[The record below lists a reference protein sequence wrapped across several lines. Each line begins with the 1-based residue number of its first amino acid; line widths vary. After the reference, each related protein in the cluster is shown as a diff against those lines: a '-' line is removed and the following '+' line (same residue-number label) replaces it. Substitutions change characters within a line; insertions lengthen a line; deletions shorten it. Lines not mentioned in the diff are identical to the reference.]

1 MAERKLCH
9 MCFWMKKVIR
19 NKQIANN
26 FVPCHNWNKAKVTEE
41 DGF

>member
-26 FVPCHNWNKAKVTEE
+26 FVPCHIGIKQK
-41 DGF
+41 